1 MGRIFA
7 FGCLGIVGLFI
18 VLMIVGWTA
27 FVQPFISSFMPGL
40 FDIAYTTD
48 TAIVHVPLRG
58 PESGQTI
65 AVVNLPAAYVPSAT
79 HRAGKT
85 PTTIL
90 PIELSF
96 PDLGPAT
103 QAPANDPSNARL
115 KEAHVTA
122 IYMTLACDPNM
133 FNVPGNVLAG
143 AQPRSGYYQVNPAV
157 IGRTEKNTQAFLYL
171 DRQQDNSIVATCDSR
186 KCTAM
191 MYLGGNVC
199 ATVGAPLNQFDNVLK
214 VAFLFPLREK
224 MRSFLAVRRAAPASA
239 PVVAPAQ
246 AH

>member
-79 HRAGKT
+79 HREGKT

-103 QAPANDPSNARL
+103 QAPAIARSARL
-115 KEAHVTA
+115 ERALLRSWTA
-122 IYMTLACDPNM
+122 L
-133 FNVPGNVLAG
+133 PGPAIRLMCPGQKVRSFFA
-143 AQPRSGYYQVNPAV
+143 AQ
-157 IGRTEKNTQAFLYL
+157 
-171 DRQQDNSIVATCDSR
+171 
-186 KCTAM
+186 
-191 MYLGGNVC
+191 
-199 ATVGAPLNQFDNVLK
+199 VLK
-214 VAFLFPLREK
+214 RTKV
-224 MRSFLAVRRAAPASA
+224 SAVFTFYYT
-239 PVVAPAQ
+239 
-246 AH
+246 